1 MGIDR
6 DAVRIASRCGNRIF
20 YQRVSA
26 RVEETDVI
34 RAKLG
39 EPEVSMR
46 IESQVKGRTPL
57 FQLPLLPALVLRIK
71 FA

>member
-6 DAVRIASRCGNRIF
+6 DAVRIASRCRNRIF

-39 EPEVSMR
+39 EPEVSMG
-46 IESQVKGRTPL
+46 IESQVIG
-57 FQLPLLPALVLRIK
+57 
-71 FA
+71 